1 MTFILPTLAVG
12 FAAFCVWLSRWLSS
26 RWAPRAKRPIVP
38 IVALLL
44 ISAACM
50 RWELFAPESAP
61 PASAWRDDHHLFDNA
76 EPLQNLP
83 VVVSTAIRKWGLS
96 VTVANRGAAT
106 LINGRSAPHA
116 FIRSIGRAI
125 VPHGQIHFNRGWLV
139 GLDHFARLI
148 ARD

>member
-106 LINGRSAPHA
+106 LIYWAVGSSRIHTQHWARHRSTRPDSLQPGLAGGS
-116 FIRSIGRAI
+116 RSLRPI
-125 VPHGQIHFNRGWLV
+125 NRP
-139 GLDHFARLI
+139 
-148 ARD
+148 